1 MAESAIVGTAV
12 GLAIRG
18 YRAVCEIQFDG
29 FVYPAFDQ
37 IVSQVAKLHKR
48 SDGAYNMAM
57 VIRIPFQGGIGAI
70 EHHSESPEPYFAQT
84 AGLRVVSCSTPNDA
98 YWMIQQSIEH
108 DDPIIFCEPKSRYW
122 EKGEVDLDAPPAGL
136 FDAVVRREGSDVTLI
151 GYGASMKTA
160 LRAAETAAVEG
171 TSIEVIDARS
181 IAPLDIGVM
190 AKSLEKTGRVVVV
203 QESPHTASVGSE
215 IVSELI
221 AALLL
226 LTEGAGSA
234 RERLP
239 RAVSTDANRRGL
251 PTNGRS
257 DPRRRRSSDGIREL
271 SEEIFLLPDVGEG
284 LTEAEI
290 VTWKVQVGDVVVLNQ
305 PLVDI
310 ETAKATVELP
320 SPYAGTVTA
329 LHGNVGDVL
338 EVHKPLI
345 TFEVGGGAAAAPA
358 AAAPAAAAPSEPAPA
373 KEASDKQEGSVGEGR
388 EAVLI
393 GYGVANEDAIVT
405 RKHRRQ
411 SGTSTTAPG
420 VTAPA
425 AAAPGAPTSSVAT
438 LPALAPRSTPPV
450 RLYAKQHGVDISSLT
465 GTGRDGLITRGD
477 VEQALSGAPGVSSPR
492 VTAPITG
499 PNTTSRFVGRELES
513 WSTGPEEERIPV
525 KGVLR
530 SMAEAMVQSA
540 FTQPRAAV
548 WVRVDATRTMDLV
561 ASLKQ
566 QPNLAGVRLSPLAII
581 ALAVCDAARHFPG
594 INSSF
599 DATANEVIV
608 RRTVNLGIAADTPRG
623 LIVPNIKGADQLDL
637 VGMAAALTV
646 LVDKARAGTTTPNE
660 MIGTTLSITNVGPF
674 GVDAAIPI
682 LPPGTGAILAV
693 GQIAKAPWVVDD
705 EVVVRQVVELA
716 MAFDHRQVDG
726 AMASAVLSHIGRFLH
741 DPAAAIIAG

>member
-1 MAESAIVGTAV
+1 M
-12 GLAIRG
+12 
-18 YRAVCEIQFDG
+18 
-29 FVYPAFDQ
+29 
-37 IVSQVAKLHKR
+37 
-48 SDGAYNMAM
+48 
-57 VIRIPFQGGIGAI
+57 
-70 EHHSESPEPYFAQT
+70 
-84 AGLRVVSCSTPNDA
+84 
-98 YWMIQQSIEH
+98 
-108 DDPIIFCEPKSRYW
+108 
-122 EKGEVDLDAPPAGL
+122 
-136 FDAVVRREGSDVTLI
+136 
-151 GYGASMKTA
+151 
-160 LRAAETAAVEG
+160 
-171 TSIEVIDARS
+171 
-181 IAPLDIGVM
+181 
-190 AKSLEKTGRVVVV
+190 
-203 QESPHTASVGSE
+203 
-215 IVSELI
+215 
-221 AALLL
+221 
-226 LTEGAGSA
+226 
-234 RERLP
+234 
-239 RAVSTDANRRGL
+239 
-251 PTNGRS
+251 
-257 DPRRRRSSDGIREL
+257 

-290 VTWKVQVGDVVVLNQ
+290 VTWKVAVGDVVTLNQ

-320 SPYAGTVTA
+320 SPYAGTVVA

-345 TFEVGGGAAAAPA
+345 TFDVGGSSAAPAATTQAAPAAGAAAPA
-358 AAAPAAAAPSEPAPA
+358 T
-373 KEASDKQEGSVGEGR
+373 SDKTEGSVGEGR

-393 GYGVANEDAIVT
+393 GYGVANEDAVVT

-411 SGTSTTAPG
+411 GA
-420 VTAPA
+420 APA
-425 AAAPGAPTSSVAT
+425 ASTAPSAPAPLPAAAPVSS
-438 LPALAPRSTPPV
+438 LPEFAPRSTPPV
-450 RLYAKQHGVDISSLT
+450 RLYAKQHGLDISSLS
-465 GTGRDGLITRGD
+465 GTGRDGLITRSD
-477 VEQALSGAPGVSSPR
+477 VEQALSGTPSAPARVS
-492 VTAPITG
+492 APITG

-513 WSTGPEEERIPV
+513 WSTGPKEERIPV

-548 WVRVDATRTMDLV
+548 WVRVDATKTMDLL
-561 ASLKQ
+561 ASLKT
-566 QPNLAGVRLSPLAII
+566 QPNLAGVRLSPLTIV

-599 DATANEVIV
+599 DSSTNEVIV
-608 RRTVNLGIAADTPRG
+608 RRSVNLGIAADTPRG

-646 LVDKARAGTTTPNE
+646 LVEKARQGTTTPNE

-726 AMASAVLSHIGRFLH
+726 AMASAVLAHIGRFLH
-741 DPAAAIIAG
+741 DPAPAIIAG

>member
-1 MAESAIVGTAV
+1 
-12 GLAIRG
+12 
-18 YRAVCEIQFDG
+18 
-29 FVYPAFDQ
+29 
-37 IVSQVAKLHKR
+37 
-48 SDGAYNMAM
+48 
-57 VIRIPFQGGIGAI
+57 
-70 EHHSESPEPYFAQT
+70 
-84 AGLRVVSCSTPNDA
+84 
-98 YWMIQQSIEH
+98 
-108 DDPIIFCEPKSRYW
+108 
-122 EKGEVDLDAPPAGL
+122 
-136 FDAVVRREGSDVTLI
+136 
-151 GYGASMKTA
+151 
-160 LRAAETAAVEG
+160 
-171 TSIEVIDARS
+171 
-181 IAPLDIGVM
+181 
-190 AKSLEKTGRVVVV
+190 
-203 QESPHTASVGSE
+203 
-215 IVSELI
+215 
-221 AALLL
+221 
-226 LTEGAGSA
+226 
-234 RERLP
+234 
-239 RAVSTDANRRGL
+239 
-251 PTNGRS
+251 
-257 DPRRRRSSDGIREL
+257 L

-290 VTWKVQVGDVVVLNQ
+290 VTWKVNVGDVVVLNQ

-320 SPYAGTVTA
+320 SPYAGTVVT

-345 TFEVGGGAAAAPA
+345 TFEVGGGGTTAPA
-358 AAAPAAAAPSEPAPA
+358 ASAASAEPSEPAAA

-411 SGTSTTAPG
+411 SGSPSTPSAAP
-420 VTAPA
+420 V
-425 AAAPGAPTSSVAT
+425 AAAPAVQTTAVTT
-438 LPALAPRSTPPV
+438 LPSLAPRSTPPV
-450 RLYAKQHGVDISSLT
+450 RLYAKQHGVDISSVA
-465 GTGRDGLITRGD
+465 GTGRDGLITRDD
-477 VEQALSGAPGVSSPR
+477 VEQALSGAPGTPTPR
-492 VTAPITG
+492 VSAPITG

-513 WSTGPEEERIPV
+513 WSTGPKEERIPV

-548 WVRVDATRTMDLV
+548 WVRVDATRTMDLL

-566 QPNLAGVRLSPLAII
+566 QPNLAGIRLSPLTII

-599 DATANEVIV
+599 DAAANEVIV
-608 RRTVNLGIAADTPRG
+608 RRSVNLGIAADTPRG

-637 VGMAAALTV
+637 VGMASALNV
-646 LVDKARAGTTTPNE
+646 LVDKARQGTTTPNE

-726 AMASAVLSHIGRFLH
+726 AMASAVLAHIGRFLH

>member
-1 MAESAIVGTAV
+1 M
-12 GLAIRG
+12 
-18 YRAVCEIQFDG
+18 
-29 FVYPAFDQ
+29 
-37 IVSQVAKLHKR
+37 
-48 SDGAYNMAM
+48 
-57 VIRIPFQGGIGAI
+57 
-70 EHHSESPEPYFAQT
+70 
-84 AGLRVVSCSTPNDA
+84 
-98 YWMIQQSIEH
+98 
-108 DDPIIFCEPKSRYW
+108 
-122 EKGEVDLDAPPAGL
+122 
-136 FDAVVRREGSDVTLI
+136 
-151 GYGASMKTA
+151 
-160 LRAAETAAVEG
+160 
-171 TSIEVIDARS
+171 
-181 IAPLDIGVM
+181 
-190 AKSLEKTGRVVVV
+190 
-203 QESPHTASVGSE
+203 
-215 IVSELI
+215 
-221 AALLL
+221 
-226 LTEGAGSA
+226 
-234 RERLP
+234 
-239 RAVSTDANRRGL
+239 
-251 PTNGRS
+251 
-257 DPRRRRSSDGIREL
+257 

-290 VTWKVQVGDVVVLNQ
+290 VTWKVQVGDVVTLNQ

-320 SPYAGTVTA
+320 SPYAGTVVA

-345 TFEVGGGAAAAPA
+345 TFDVGVPGGATPAPETPSAPA
-358 AAAPAAAAPSEPAPA
+358 PT
-373 KEASDKQEGSVGEGR
+373 KEASDTQEGSVGEGR

-393 GYGVANEDAIVT
+393 GYGVANEDAVVT

-411 SGTSTTAPG
+411 GGT
-420 VTAPA
+420 PA
-425 AAAPGAPTSSVAT
+425 AAPVAAAPVVVAPSSVAT
-438 LPALAPRSTPPV
+438 SPSVAPRSTPPV

-477 VEQALSGAPGVSSPR
+477 VEQAVGGAPSAPRAPR
-492 VTAPITG
+492 VSAPITG

-513 WSTGPEEERIPV
+513 WASGPKEERIPV

-566 QPNLAGVRLSPLAII
+566 QPNLAGLRLSPLTII

-594 INSSF
+594 VNSSF
-599 DATANEVIV
+599 DAAANEVIV
-608 RRTVNLGIAADTPRG
+608 RRSVNLGIAANTPRG

-637 VGMAAALTV
+637 VGMALALQV
-646 LVDKARAGTTTPNE
+646 LVDKAREGSTTPNE
-660 MIGTTLSITNVGPF
+660 MIGTTLSITNVGPY

-705 EVVVRQVVELA
+705 QVVVRQVVELA

-741 DPAAAIIAG
+741 DPTAAIIAS

>member
-1 MAESAIVGTAV
+1 M
-12 GLAIRG
+12 
-18 YRAVCEIQFDG
+18 
-29 FVYPAFDQ
+29 
-37 IVSQVAKLHKR
+37 
-48 SDGAYNMAM
+48 
-57 VIRIPFQGGIGAI
+57 
-70 EHHSESPEPYFAQT
+70 
-84 AGLRVVSCSTPNDA
+84 
-98 YWMIQQSIEH
+98 
-108 DDPIIFCEPKSRYW
+108 
-122 EKGEVDLDAPPAGL
+122 
-136 FDAVVRREGSDVTLI
+136 
-151 GYGASMKTA
+151 
-160 LRAAETAAVEG
+160 
-171 TSIEVIDARS
+171 
-181 IAPLDIGVM
+181 
-190 AKSLEKTGRVVVV
+190 
-203 QESPHTASVGSE
+203 
-215 IVSELI
+215 
-221 AALLL
+221 
-226 LTEGAGSA
+226 
-234 RERLP
+234 
-239 RAVSTDANRRGL
+239 
-251 PTNGRS
+251 
-257 DPRRRRSSDGIREL
+257 

-290 VTWKVQVGDVVVLNQ
+290 VEWKVNVGDVVTLNQ

-320 SPYAGTVTA
+320 SPYAGTVVA

-338 EVHKPLI
+338 EVHN
-345 TFEVGGGAAAAPA
+345 AASSPSTWAAVPA
-358 AAAPAAAAPSEPAPA
+358 VPRRPPRRRPKAPKRART
-373 KEASDKQEGSVGEGR
+373 GSRRPRISKKARSGEGR

-393 GYGVANEDAIVT
+393 GYGVANEDAVVT

-411 SGTSTTAPG
+411 SGAKPTSATSRCSARCRHRRCRGPGRLRSSTVPASRRDPRRPFASTPSSTAWTLRHSP
-420 VTAPA
+420 APA
-425 AAAPGAPTSSVAT
+425 ATDSSRAMTSNKPSAGSARRRVH
-438 LPALAPRSTPPV
+438 R
-450 RLYAKQHGVDISSLT
+450 
-465 GTGRDGLITRGD
+465 
-477 VEQALSGAPGVSSPR
+477 PR
-492 VTAPITG
+492 VSAPITG

-513 WSTGPEEERIPV
+513 WATGPKEERIPV

-566 QPNLAGVRLSPLAII
+566 QPNLANIRLSPLTII

-599 DATANEVIV
+599 DAAANEVIV
-608 RRTVNLGIAADTPRG
+608 RRSVNLGIAADTPRG

-637 VGMAAALTV
+637 VAMASALTV

-693 GQIAKAPWVVDD
+693 GQIAKAPWVVND

-741 DPAAAIIAG
+741 DPAASIIAG

>member
-1 MAESAIVGTAV
+1 
-12 GLAIRG
+12 
-18 YRAVCEIQFDG
+18 
-29 FVYPAFDQ
+29 
-37 IVSQVAKLHKR
+37 
-48 SDGAYNMAM
+48 
-57 VIRIPFQGGIGAI
+57 
-70 EHHSESPEPYFAQT
+70 
-84 AGLRVVSCSTPNDA
+84 
-98 YWMIQQSIEH
+98 
-108 DDPIIFCEPKSRYW
+108 
-122 EKGEVDLDAPPAGL
+122 
-136 FDAVVRREGSDVTLI
+136 
-151 GYGASMKTA
+151 
-160 LRAAETAAVEG
+160 
-171 TSIEVIDARS
+171 
-181 IAPLDIGVM
+181 
-190 AKSLEKTGRVVVV
+190 
-203 QESPHTASVGSE
+203 
-215 IVSELI
+215 
-221 AALLL
+221 
-226 LTEGAGSA
+226 
-234 RERLP
+234 
-239 RAVSTDANRRGL
+239 
-251 PTNGRS
+251 
-257 DPRRRRSSDGIREL
+257 L

-290 VTWKVQVGDVVVLNQ
+290 VTWKVAVGDVVTLNQ

-320 SPYAGTVTA
+320 SPYAGTVVA

-345 TFEVGGGAAAAPA
+345 TFDVGGAAGAAPAATAPEAAPA
-358 AAAPAAAAPSEPAPA
+358 AAP
-373 KEASDKQEGSVGEGR
+373 SDKTEGSVGEGR

-393 GYGVANEDAIVT
+393 GYGVANEDAVVT

-411 SGTSTTAPG
+411 GNAPS
-420 VTAPA
+420 APA
-425 AAAPGAPTSSVAT
+425 APVAQVAPTVATSSVAT
-438 LPALAPRSTPPV
+438 LTDLAPRSTPPV
-450 RLYAKQHGVDISSLT
+450 RLYAKQHGLDISSLS
-465 GTGRDGLITRGD
+465 GTGRDGLITRQD
-477 VEQALSGAPGVSSPR
+477 VEQALSGTPSAPTRVS
-492 VTAPITG
+492 APITG

-513 WSTGPEEERIPV
+513 WATGPKEERIPV

-548 WVRVDATRTMDLV
+548 WVRVDATRTMDLL
-561 ASLKQ
+561 ASLKT
-566 QPNLAGVRLSPLAII
+566 QPNLAGVRLSPLTIV
-581 ALAVCDAARHFPG
+581 ALALCDAARHFPG

-599 DATANEVIV
+599 DAAANEVVV

-637 VGMAAALTV
+637 VSMAAALTV
-646 LVDKARAGTTTPNE
+646 LVDKARQGTTTPNE